1 MQAWSNPI
9 HLGSMSPGASVAV
22 QQGATAGAQIVTRG
36 ASTQNVVMAVPAIAG
51 ATIGTASALG
61 AGWATLAIPIIG
73 PVVAGVTIGLS
84 LLFARKGPKQK
95 RATTEIVNAVE
106 PLLQENLQGYL
117 AGPRTQ
123 SSQAQA
129 LANFDAGWAYVVE
142 QCQIPE
148 MGNPGRACVTDRQ
161 PGGQWNWFAYYR
173 DPIAN
178 DPNVTADPIIPDS
191 VTDALS
197 PIATALGLDA
207 PVGFF
212 ANPLALLVAGAL
224 VFFAVK
230 EWR

>member
-9 HLGSMSPGASVAV
+9 ALGSMSPAAGAAI
-22 QQGATAGAQIVTRG
+22 QQGASAGAQIVTRG
-36 ASTQNVVMAVPAIAG
+36 ASTQNLVMAAPAIAG
-51 ATIGTASALG
+51 ATISGASAMG
-61 AGWATLAIPIIG
+61 AGWATAAIPIIG

-117 AGPRTQ
+117 SGPRTR
-123 SSQAQA
+123 SSQEQA

-142 QCQIPE
+142 HCQIPE
-148 MGNPGRACVTDRQ
+148 MGNPGQACVADRQ

-173 DPIAN
+173 DPISN
-178 DPNVTADPIIPDS
+178 DPDVKPDPIIPDS
-191 VTDALS
+191 VS
-197 PIATALGLDA
+197 TALGLNA
-207 PVGFF
+207 PGDFF
-212 ANPLALLVAGAL
+212 SKPLALLLAGGLILLAM
-224 VFFAVK
+224 K